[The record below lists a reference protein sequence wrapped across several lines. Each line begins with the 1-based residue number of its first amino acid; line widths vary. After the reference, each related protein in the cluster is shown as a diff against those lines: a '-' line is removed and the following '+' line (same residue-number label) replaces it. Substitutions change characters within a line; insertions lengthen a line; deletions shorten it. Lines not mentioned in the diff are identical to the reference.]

1 MLETMNIGRP
11 SLSCRR
17 RRRECGFTIWEMMV
31 VIFIIGLVI
40 AIGYPTMRRSLVRA
54 RLLSQ
59 ADILKRAVA
68 VARANALKSGQGVTV
83 RFLDSNAVQEGGV
96 VVAWVDENGNG
107 GLDAPSDKV
116 IGRWPMREKTL
127 LKPDPANILF
137 KLEGGARGVM
147 FLGNGTV
154 MANNSGR
161 VGVGQGAII
170 VSDHYQN
177 DIRLLIL
184 AGTGTVIQEM
194 WDDKAGGWSK
204 ELRHWKF

>member
-1 MLETMNIGRP
+1 MLGGLPITRP
-11 SLSCRR
+11 RLSCRR
-17 RRRECGFTIWEMMV
+17 HERGFTLWEMMV
-31 VIFIIGLVI
+31 VVFIIGLVI

-54 RLLSQ
+54 RLMSQ
-59 ADILKRAVA
+59 ADTLKRAVA
-68 VARANALKSGQGVTV
+68 VARANALKNGQGVTV
-83 RFLDSNAVQEGGV
+83 RFLDGNVVQEGGV
-96 VVAWVDENGNG
+96 VVAWVDGNGNG
-107 GLDAPSDKV
+107 SLDSPSENV

-127 LKPDPANILF
+127 LKPDPANILL
-137 KLEGGARGVM
+137 KLAGGARGVM
-147 FLGNGTV
+147 FLGNGTA
-154 MANNSGR
+154 MANSSGR

-194 WDDKAGGWSK
+194 WDDGSGAWSK

>member
-1 MLETMNIGRP
+1 MPKAFNAISPASWYKAIEVSP
-11 SLSCRR
+11 SAFDAYYFSPQKAF
-17 RRRECGFTIWEMMV
+17 GSDG
-31 VIFIIGLVI
+31 GLWVALCSPLATSRIERI
-40 AIGYPTMRRSLVRA
+40 A
-54 RLLSQ
+54 SQ
-59 ADILKRAVA
+59 RWIPPFLNLRTALDNSRKDQTYNTPALATVFLAVEQ
-68 VARANALKSGQGVTV
+68 VN
-83 RFLDSNAVQEGGV
+83 
-96 VVAWVDENGNG
+96 WVNGNG
-107 GLDAPSDKV
+107 GLDSPSENV

-127 LKPDPANILF
+127 LKPDPVNILL

-147 FLGNGTV
+147 LLGNGTA

-177 DIRLLIL
+177 DIRLLIM

-194 WDDKAGGWSK
+194 WDDEAGAWSK